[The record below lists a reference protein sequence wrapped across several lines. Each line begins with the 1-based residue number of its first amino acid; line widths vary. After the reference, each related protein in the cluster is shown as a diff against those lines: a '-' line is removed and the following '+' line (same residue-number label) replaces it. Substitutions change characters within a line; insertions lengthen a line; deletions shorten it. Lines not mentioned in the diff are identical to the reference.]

1 MLGGVCGGVARYL
14 AIDPVAA
21 RVAFAVLAV
30 ITRRRGGRIAYVSPG
45 SGMPEE
51 PVPAY
56 PA

>member
-30 ITRRRGGRIAYVSPG
+30 ITIEWSERASRPAARSAAG
-45 SGMPEE
+45 SG
-51 PVPAY
+51 
-56 PA
+56 